1 MAEKQT
7 SYSKDLESYVQDM
20 LARAKSGASAAVTAG
35 YPAES
40 LYTQAYYD
48 GIPYLYMYGDD
59 EQAQALQRMQDLY
72 GSYGAAGGYDKTD
85 FTDIG
90 DMYGA
95 AGDYD
100 TGQFDMADYTA
111 QNIQSRM
118 NPYEDLVAGRRK
130 DRLRQAFEE
139 GRGNRQSEAIRNQA
153 FGGSGSAIR
162 EALAE
167 RDYMR
172 QLDDANAESLY
183 GAFESGAGLYS
194 KEIADRLAAQGA
206 TEASRQFG
214 KQTEFSGLEGLMA
227 ARQQNAAQ
235 TAAAK
240 EAELAGLQ
248 GQGSSIQ
255 SQAQLAEQ
263 QKNMQLSNLAA
274 MQSAGQQKEERA
286 LAQAQYPL
294 GIASM
299 QGNVL
304 GSITGGASQIPQS
317 VQKTSTMQNILGGLS
332 TAAGVVQGLGGLS
345 GIGSGLSSIGSALGF
360 AEGGLVPEGRR
371 YADGGIVGL
380 YNYVRR

>member
-1 MAEKQT
+1 MAEQKT
-7 SYSKDLESYVQDM
+7 ETAKDIEAYIRDV
-20 LARAKSGASAAVTAG
+20 LARSESGAKAAVTAG
-35 YPAES
+35 YPPES
-40 LYTQAYYD
+40 VYTRAYYE
-48 GIPYLYMYGDD
+48 GVPLLYMYGDED
-59 EQAQALQRMQDLY
+59 QARALQRMSDLY
-72 GSYGAAGGYDKTD
+72 GAYGAAGGYDKTD

-90 DMYGA
+90 NMYGA

-118 NPYEDLVAGRRK
+118 NPYEELVAERRK

-139 GRGNRQSEAIRNQA
+139 GRGSREAEAIRQGA

-162 EALAE
+162 DALAE

-194 KEIADRLAAQGA
+194 KEIADRLAAQGQ

-214 KQTEFSGLEGLMA
+214 RQTQFSGLEGLMA

-248 GQGSSIQ
+248 GQGSSAT
-255 SQAQLAEQ
+255 SQAQMAEQ

-274 MQSAGQQKEERA
+274 MQAAGQQKEERS

-294 GIASM
+294 GIATM

-304 GSITGGASQIPQS
+304 GALQGSTAPIPTS
-317 VQKTSTMQNILGGLS
+317 TAKTSTMQNILGGLS
-332 TAAGVVQGLGGLS
+332 TAAGVVQGLGG
-345 GIGSGLSSIGSALGF
+345 ISSIVDGAKAIGGLF
-360 AEGGLVPEGRR
+360 MRDGGLVPEGRR